1 MVRDDELIVHSF
13 RSVLEHYKD
22 EVDVYKGFVFAVD
35 ESGAI
40 VAHEKIGDGVDGWV
54 SFDEPISWEEEG
66 VLGNNAIGRSMK
78 THSTQFVSYA
88 EHTSAS
94 LNHAH
99 SLASTIEVSS
109 DTHLTIGLLL
119 NKDIEQSAALRML
132 KSFTYVIETTLVR
145 HKASEVMRE
154 IKERNRLLQT
164 IKTLHSLIDVN
175 AVLATAVE
183 YLQTLYPNVQV
194 DLYLSQDNQ
203 NTKLSVK
210 PLVLDDTEDDLC
222 ARAFMTGTVQLQ
234 RGQEHVVIATPLI
247 GKQGVYGVFQLT
259 FNATEYRDEDME
271 FVSEIADAAGSA
283 FENAKLYEQSNLL
296 ISELRLINEITRRLN
311 QSLKLQDIFSF
322 ASNELIKI
330 FDANHGCILKLDR
343 ANDQFVVEATN
354 LPSFSDEII
363 STSYGFA
370 SIVYNTKEPLIISDY
385 LQTKNVESKLM
396 LETNSRSLIAT
407 PILVNNEVV
416 GAIFVTHREPNF
428 FSYENYKLLQV
439 ITVHIGLA
447 IANASLHAE
456 LRRMV
461 ITDNLTSLYTRSYLD
476 EQVALM
482 QKKDSYG
489 ALIMVD
495 IDYFK
500 EINDTYGHQV
510 GDQVLIQ
517 TGKIIVANIRETDI
531 AARWGGEELAIYL
544 PLAKLEHTQ
553 KIAERIRLSIS
564 NETEPQVT
572 VSCGIA
578 LWNSE
583 DETISVESLFYRAD
597 MALYKAKNE
606 GRNRTIIG

>member
-1 MVRDDELIVHSF
+1 MLRDDELIIHSF
-13 RSVLEHYKD
+13 RSVLDYKD
-22 EVDVYKGFVFAVD
+22 EALHFKGLVFAVA
-35 ESGAI
+35 ENGAI
-40 VAHEKIGDGVDGWV
+40 IAHETIGEGVDGWDR
-54 SFDEPISWEEEG
+54 FDEPISWDEENA
-66 VLGNNAIGRSMK
+66 LGPNAIGRSMK
-78 THSTQFVSYA
+78 TLATQFVSYD
-88 EHTSAS
+88 EHTSPS
-94 LNHAH
+94 LNDVH
-99 SLASTIEVSS
+99 SVASTLTIS
-109 DTHLTIGLLL
+109 TGNRLTIGLLVC
-119 NKDIEQSAALRML
+119 KTTEQSDALRML
-132 KSFTYVIETTLVR
+132 NRFTYVIENTLVR
-145 HKASEVMRE
+145 QKADAAIRE
-154 IKERNRLLQT
+154 INDRNKLLHA

-175 AVLATAVE
+175 SVLAGALE
-183 YLQTLYPNVQV
+183 SLQSIYPDVDV
-194 DLYLSQDNQ
+194 DLFLSQDNH

-210 PLVLDDTEDDLC
+210 PLVLDDTEDDIC
-222 ARAFMTGTVQLQ
+222 ALAFMTGTVQLQ
-234 RGQEHVVIATPLI
+234 RGDEHVVIAAPLV

-259 FNATEYRDEDME
+259 FDAAKYRSDDIE
-271 FVSEIADAAGSA
+271 FVSEIADAAGTA

-330 FDANHGCILKLDR
+330 FDANYGCILKLDR
-343 ANDQFVVEATN
+343 ASDHFVVEATN
-354 LPSFSDEII
+354 LPSFTNEII
-363 STSYGFA
+363 STSYGFS
-370 SIVYNTKEPLIISDY
+370 SIVYKTKEPLIISDY
-385 LQTKNVESKLM
+385 SQSKNVESKLM
-396 LETNSRSLIAT
+396 LQTNSRSLIAT
-407 PILVNNEVV
+407 PIIVNYEVV

-428 FSYENYKLLQV
+428 FTYENYKLLQV

-482 QKKDSYG
+482 QKRDYCG

-510 GDQVLIQ
+510 GDRVLIQ
-517 TGKIIVANIRETDI
+517 IGKIVVANIRETDI

-544 PLAKLEHTQ
+544 PLARLEHTQ
-553 KIAERIRLSIS
+553 KIAERIRLSIL
-564 NETEPQVT
+564 NETDPPVT

-578 LWNSE
+578 LWHCE

>member
-1 MVRDDELIVHSF
+1 MIRDEEMIAHSL
-13 RSVLEHYKD
+13 RTVIDHDDDTMKYD
-22 EVDVYKGFVFAVD
+22 GVVFAVD
-35 ESGAI
+35 ENGTVI
-40 VAHEKIGDGVDGWV
+40 AHEMIGNGVDGWV
-54 SFDEPISWEEEG
+54 GFADPIAWEEDG
-66 VLGNNAIGRSMK
+66 TLGSNAIGRSMK
-78 THSTQFVSYA
+78 TLATHFVNYD
-88 EHTSAS
+88 EHTSPS
-94 LNHAH
+94 LEHAH
-99 SLASTIEVSS
+99 SLAATLPTAKGKHMTV
-109 DTHLTIGLLL
+109 GLLINKSIEEATALHLL
-119 NKDIEQSAALRML
+119 NR
-132 KSFTYVIETTLVR
+132 FTYVIENTLMR
-145 HKASEVMRE
+145 YNADEVMRE
-154 IKERNRLLQT
+154 IKDRNKLLHA

-175 AVLATAVE
+175 SILATAVE
-183 YLQTLYPNVQV
+183 NLQSIYPDVQV
-194 DLYLSQDNQ
+194 DLYLSQDNHS
-203 NTKLSVK
+203 TKLAVK
-210 PLVLDDTEDDLC
+210 PLVLDDTEDDIC
-222 ARAFMTGTVQLQ
+222 AQAFMTGTIQLQ
-234 RGQEHVVIATPLI
+234 KGKEHVIIAAPLV

-259 FNATEYRDEDME
+259 FQANKYRSEEME

-330 FDANHGCILKLDR
+330 FDANYGCILKLDR
-343 ANDQFVVEATN
+343 ANDHFVVEATN
-354 LPSFSDEII
+354 LPSFTNEII
-363 STSYGFA
+363 STSYGFS
-370 SIVYNTKEPLIISDY
+370 SIVYKTKEPLIISDY
-385 LQTKNVESKLM
+385 SQSKNVESKLM
-396 LETNSRSLIAT
+396 VQTNSRSLIAT
-407 PILVNNEVV
+407 PIIVNYEVV

-428 FSYENYKLLQV
+428 FTYENYKLLQV

-482 QKKDSYG
+482 QKRDYCG

-510 GDQVLIQ
+510 GDRVLIQ
-517 TGKIIVANIRETDI
+517 IGEIVESNIRETDI

-553 KIAERIRLSIS
+553 KIAERIRLSILK
-564 NETEPQVT
+564 ETDPPVT

-578 LWNSE
+578 LWHCE